1 MKSEKRKGSGAAVLA
16 ACLLLSAADQSAYGS
31 QDFHRERGTS
41 VETGIHTETG
51 IHAETGIH
59 TETGIHGETG
69 IQMETGIHRETGY
82 SMEMEE
88 DLPSS
93 EADRDLLPASFSN
106 IPMPRAALY
115 ASETETIDI
124 TGLADR
130 DAVKAGIESAL
141 TAGKDVTVIGSK
153 QGIHSLELSVPDQRR
168 LVWRAKIESAN
179 PEDGEAI
186 LTVSGGSGSVFELAE
201 GGAVA
206 DRSGNHDMSVC
217 SFKDR
222 LQVEITGGEISSAS
236 NHPELNVV
244 DAADDVKL
252 HMIGGR
258 IDAEG
263 GEKTGIYSSGDVVI
277 EGGEIFSGS
286 EDAAHCG
293 KAISAKKVRISGG
306 FLFGHGSSAEALVD
320 AREGRETDGGA
331 LVAFD
336 KYAEAGRTHCLK
348 GSKRNLSVLPASAK
362 AVWGAENGHS
372 GIEINGSSGRCFREL
387 PGMQIGELKGISLP
401 ESKVYDGSA
410 ASCTG
415 TAHIEPAALPGGESI
430 AIKYQKEN
438 EAGLSE
444 EAPSD
449 AGKYL
454 VHAIISGAGTYSED
468 AITLGE
474 FEIAKRPVRLLIED
488 RTMTTGQP
496 LPSFGFRLEGQAAG
510 HGSAEV
516 FQQSPVLATS
526 TDGRT
531 AGEFEITA
539 LSPLSYRENYRADG
553 ANAVV
558 KGKLLVKAAENG
570 NQNPGTTAPG
580 GNGSQNPGTAA
591 PGGNGNQNPGT
602 AAPGGNGSQNPG
614 TAAPGGNGS
623 QNPGTAAPDRNG
635 NQNSGN
641 GNAGSMAPG
650 GGNPGNASENPGS
663 VPKPNPPKEEEQSKQ
678 RGGSSGGGSGRSS
691 GGGSGRSSGGGSG
704 RSGGGSRSGGSSG
717 KGSGSLRAS
726 ASGKAG
732 TNGGSGSKGEW
743 IQDQKGWWYRNPDR
757 SYPKSGWLSLEYNGK
772 KDWYYFNS
780 EGYMQTGWQL
790 ISGKW
795 YYLYEKTEGGRT
807 KGSLAVSTVIGG
819 YTVNSHGEWTA

>member
-41 VETGIHTETG
+41 VETGIH
-51 IHAETGIH
+51 AETGIH
-59 TETGIHGETG
+59 TEMGIHGETG

-186 LTVSGGSGSVFELAE
+186 LTVSGGFGSVFELAE

-244 DAADDVKL
+244 DVADDVKL

-293 KAISAKKVRISGG
+293 KAISAKKGPDLRG
-306 FLFGHGSSAEALVD
+306 LPLW
-320 AREGRETDGGA
+320 AREQ
-331 LVAFD
+331 
-336 KYAEAGRTHCLK
+336 C
-348 GSKRNLSVLPASAK
+348 
-362 AVWGAENGHS
+362 
-372 GIEINGSSGRCFREL
+372 
-387 PGMQIGELKGISLP
+387 
-401 ESKVYDGSA
+401 
-410 ASCTG
+410 
-415 TAHIEPAALPGGESI
+415 
-430 AIKYQKEN
+430 
-438 EAGLSE
+438 
-444 EAPSD
+444 
-449 AGKYL
+449 
-454 VHAIISGAGTYSED
+454 
-468 AITLGE
+468 
-474 FEIAKRPVRLLIED
+474 
-488 RTMTTGQP
+488 
-496 LPSFGFRLEGQAAG
+496 
-510 HGSAEV
+510 
-516 FQQSPVLATS
+516 
-526 TDGRT
+526 
-531 AGEFEITA
+531 
-539 LSPLSYRENYRADG
+539 
-553 ANAVV
+553 
-558 KGKLLVKAAENG
+558 
-570 NQNPGTTAPG
+570 
-580 GNGSQNPGTAA
+580 
-591 PGGNGNQNPGT
+591 
-602 AAPGGNGSQNPG
+602 
-614 TAAPGGNGS
+614 
-623 QNPGTAAPDRNG
+623 
-635 NQNSGN
+635 
-641 GNAGSMAPG
+641 
-650 GGNPGNASENPGS
+650 
-663 VPKPNPPKEEEQSKQ
+663 
-678 RGGSSGGGSGRSS
+678 
-691 GGGSGRSSGGGSG
+691 
-704 RSGGGSRSGGSSG
+704 GGSRRCPGGKRDRRRRTCRLRQIRGSRENALSQRLKAEPFRSARFG
-717 KGSGSLRAS
+717 KGGLGRRKRTFRNRDQWKLR
-726 ASGKAG
+726 
-732 TNGGSGSKGEW
+732 ELL
-743 IQDQKGWWYRNPDR
+743 P
-757 SYPKSGWLSLEYNGK
+757 
-772 KDWYYFNS
+772 
-780 EGYMQTGWQL
+780 
-790 ISGKW
+790 
-795 YYLYEKTEGGRT
+795 
-807 KGSLAVSTVIGG
+807 
-819 YTVNSHGEWTA
+819 

>member
-1 MKSEKRKGSGAAVLA
+1 MRQEGYFVYGGCRVKSEKRKGSGAAVLA

-31 QDFHRERGTS
+31 QDFHRERGAS
-41 VETGIHTETG
+41 METGAHAEAGIHTEMG
-51 IHAETGIH
+51 LHVETGLH
-59 TETGIHGETG
+59 TEIGIHGETA
-69 IQMETGIHRETGY
+69 Y
-82 SMEMEE
+82 SMEVE

-130 DAVKAGIESAL
+130 DAVKAGIEGAL
-141 TAGKDVTVIGSK
+141 NAGKDVTVIGSK
-153 QGIHSLELSVPDQRR
+153 QGMHSLELSVPDQRR
-168 LVWRAKIESAN
+168 LVWKAKIESAN

-336 KYAEAGRTHCLK
+336 KYAEAGRTHYLK
-348 GSKRNLSVLPASAK
+348 GSKRNLSVLPSSAK
-362 AVWGAENGHS
+362 AVWSAENGQP
-372 GIEINGSSGRCFREL
+372 GIKISGSSGSCFREL
-387 PGMQIGELKGISLP
+387 AGMQIGDLRGISLP
-401 ESKVYDGSA
+401 ENKVYDGSA

-415 TAHIEPAALPGGESI
+415 TAHIEPSALPGGESI

-438 EAGLSE
+438 ETGLSE

-454 VHAIISGAGTYSED
+454 VHAIISGAGAYSED

-488 RTMTTGQP
+488 QTMTAGQP

-570 NQNPGTTAPG
+570 NQNPGT
-580 GNGSQNPGTAA
+580 AA
-591 PGGNGNQNPGT
+591 PGGNGNQN
-602 AAPGGNGSQNPG
+602 
-614 TAAPGGNGS
+614 
-623 QNPGTAAPDRNG
+623 
-635 NQNSGN
+635 SGN
-641 GNAGSMAPG
+641 GNPGSGKAGD
-650 GGNPGNASENPGS
+650 GNPGNASENPGS
-663 VPKPNPPKEEEQSKQ
+663 VPKPNPPKEEERSKQ
-678 RGGSSGGGSGRSS
+678 RGGS
-691 GGGSGRSSGGGSG
+691 SGRSSGGGSG

-717 KGSGSLRAS
+717 KGSGAFKAS
-726 ASGKAG
+726 ASGRTGA
-732 TNGGSGSKGEW
+732 NGGSGSKGEW

-757 SYPKSGWLSLEYNGK
+757 SYPASSWLSLEYNGK

-807 KGSLAVSTVIGG
+807 KGSLAVNTVIGG
-819 YTVNSHGEWTA
+819 YAVNSNGEWTT

>member
-41 VETGIHTETG
+41 VETGIHT
-51 IHAETGIH
+51 
-59 TETGIHGETG
+59 ETG

-168 LVWRAKIESAN
+168 LVWRAKIEFAN

-320 AREGRETDGGA
+320 AREGREIDGGA

-336 KYAEAGRTHCLK
+336 KYAEAGRTHYLK

-372 GIEINGSSGRCFREL
+372 GIEINGSSGSCFREL
-387 PGMQIGELKGISLP
+387 PGIQIGELKGISLP

-454 VHAIISGAGTYSED
+454 VHAIISGAGAYSED

-488 RTMTTGQP
+488 RTMTAGQP

-516 FQQSPVLATS
+516 FQQSPVLTTS

-570 NQNPGTTAPG
+570 NQNPGTAAPG

-602 AAPGGNGSQNPG
+602 AAP
-614 TAAPGGNGS
+614 
-623 QNPGTAAPDRNG
+623 DRNG

-641 GNAGSMAPG
+641 GNAGSLTPG

-678 RGGSSGGGSGRSS
+678 RGGSGRSS

-757 SYPKSGWLSLEYNGK
+757 SYPKSSWLSLEYNGK

-819 YTVNSHGEWTA
+819 YTVNSNGEWTA

>member
-1 MKSEKRKGSGAAVLA
+1 MRQEGCFVYGGCRVKSEKRKGSGAAVLA

-41 VETGIHTETG
+41 VETGI
-51 IHAETGIH
+51 
-59 TETGIHGETG
+59 
-69 IQMETGIHRETGY
+69 QRETGY

-153 QGIHSLELSVPDQRR
+153 QGIHSLELSIPDQRR
-168 LVWRAKIESAN
+168 LVWKAKIESAN

-293 KAISAKKVRISGG
+293 KGISAKKVRISGG

-320 AREGRETDGGA
+320 AREGREIDGGA

-336 KYAEAGRTHCLK
+336 KYAEAGRTHYLK

-372 GIEINGSSGRCFREL
+372 GIEINGSSGSCFREL

-401 ESKVYDGSA
+401 ENKVYDGSA

-438 EAGLSE
+438 EAGLLE

-454 VHAIISGAGTYSED
+454 VHAIISGAGAYSED

-488 RTMTTGQP
+488 RTMTAGQP

-516 FQQSPVLATS
+516 FQQSPVLTTS

-570 NQNPGTTAPG
+570 NQNPGTAAPG
-580 GNGSQNPGTAA
+580 GNGGQNPGTAAPDGNGSQNPGAAA

-602 AAPGGNGSQNPG
+602 AAP
-614 TAAPGGNGS
+614 
-623 QNPGTAAPDRNG
+623 DRNR

-650 GGNPGNASENPGS
+650 GGNPGNASETPGS
-663 VPKPNPPKEEEQSKQ
+663 VPKPNPPKEEESSKQ

-691 GGGSGRSSGGGSG
+691 GGGSGRSSGGGS
-704 RSGGGSRSGGSSG
+704 RSGGSSG

-726 ASGKAG
+726 ASGRTGA
-732 TNGGSGSKGEW
+732 NGGSGSKGEW

-757 SYPKSGWLSLEYNGK
+757 SYSKSSWLSLEYNGK

-819 YTVNSHGEWTA
+819 YTVNSNGEWTA

>member
-16 ACLLLSAADQSAYGS
+16 ACLLLSVADQSAYGS

-41 VETGIHTETG
+41 VETGT
-51 IHAETGIH
+51 HAETGIH
-59 TETGIHGETG
+59 TETG

-168 LVWRAKIESAN
+168 IVWRAKIESTN

-320 AREGRETDGGA
+320 AREGREIDGGA

-336 KYAEAGRTHCLK
+336 KYAEAGRTHYLK

-387 PGMQIGELKGISLP
+387 PGIQIGELKGISLP

-454 VHAIISGAGTYSED
+454 VHAIISGAGAYSED

-488 RTMTTGQP
+488 RTMTAGQP

-516 FQQSPVLATS
+516 FLQSPVLTTS

-531 AGEFEITA
+531 AGEFEITI

-570 NQNPGTTAPG
+570 NQNPGTTATG

-641 GNAGSMAPG
+641 GNAGSLTPG

-663 VPKPNPPKEEEQSKQ
+663 VPKPNLPKEKEQSKQ

-757 SYPKSGWLSLEYNGK
+757 SYPKSSWLSLEYNGK

-790 ISGKW
+790 INGKW

-819 YTVNSHGEWTA
+819 YTVNSNGEWTA

>member
-41 VETGIHTETG
+41 VETGI
-51 IHAETGIH
+51 
-59 TETGIHGETG
+59 
-69 IQMETGIHRETGY
+69 QRETGY

-153 QGIHSLELSVPDQRR
+153 QGIHSLELSIPDQRR
-168 LVWRAKIESAN
+168 LVWKAKIESAN

-293 KAISAKKVRISGG
+293 KGISAKKVRISGG

-320 AREGRETDGGA
+320 AREGREIDGGA

-336 KYAEAGRTHCLK
+336 KYAEAGRTHYLK

-372 GIEINGSSGRCFREL
+372 GIEINGSSGSCFREL

-401 ESKVYDGSA
+401 ENKVYDGSA

-438 EAGLSE
+438 EAGLLE

-454 VHAIISGAGTYSED
+454 VHAIISGAGAYSED

-488 RTMTTGQP
+488 RTMTAGQP

-516 FQQSPVLATS
+516 FQQSPVLTTS

-570 NQNPGTTAPG
+570 NQNPGTAAPG
-580 GNGSQNPGTAA
+580 GNGGQNPGTAAPDGNGSQNPGAAA

-602 AAPGGNGSQNPG
+602 AAP
-614 TAAPGGNGS
+614 
-623 QNPGTAAPDRNG
+623 DRNR

-650 GGNPGNASENPGS
+650 GGNPGNASETPGS
-663 VPKPNPPKEEEQSKQ
+663 VPKPNPPKEEESSKQ

-691 GGGSGRSSGGGSG
+691 GGGSGRSSGGGS
-704 RSGGGSRSGGSSG
+704 RSGGSSG

-726 ASGKAG
+726 ASGRTGA
-732 TNGGSGSKGEW
+732 NGGSGSKGEW

-757 SYPKSGWLSLEYNGK
+757 SYPKSSWLSLEYNGK

-819 YTVNSHGEWTA
+819 YTVNSNGEWTA